1 MNRRVTAV
9 VVAVLLA
16 LVGTAAVLMY
26 VRSAD
31 KRAVAGQEPVEVYVA
46 QKFVPAGTSLS
57 DAVADDLIS
66 QEMVAAK
73 GVPSTPLPTMSPSTA
88 QMVAV
93 SDIQPGEL
101 VLSDRF
107 GSKAA
112 TKTPLAIPSGQMAVT
127 VALTDPAHV
136 GPFVTAGSQIAVFD
150 TFNVQKAPGI
160 TPAGD
165 HIQDGFDKTRATR
178 ILLSKVT
185 VLAVG
190 ASTAAQDPT
199 AQQQAAQTNG
209 ATQGPQATTLYT
221 LAVTQSQAEL
231 LVHGTQTGTLY
242 FALLTDASTVTTD
255 GGVNDRTLFESR

>member
-16 LVGTAAVLMY
+16 LLGTAAVLAY

-31 KRAVAGQEPVEVYVA
+31 NRAVAGQEPVEVYVA

-66 QEMVAAK
+66 QEQVAAK
-73 GVPSTPLPTMSPSTA
+73 GVPSTPLPTMSSSTA
-88 QMVAV
+88 QLVAV

-101 VLSDRF
+101 VLADRF
-107 GSKAA
+107 GSQPAS
-112 TKTPLAIPSGQMAVT
+112 KTPLKIPAGQMAVT

-136 GPFVTAGSQIAVFD
+136 GPFVTAGSQIVVFD
-150 TFNVQKAPGI
+150 TFNVQHALGV

-165 HIQDGFDKTRATR
+165 HIQDGYDKTRATR
-178 ILLSKVT
+178 ILVSKVT

-190 ASTAAQDPT
+190 ASTTAQDPT
-199 AQQQAAQTNG
+199 TLQQAAQTNG
-209 ATQGPQATTLYT
+209 AAQGPQATTMYT

-255 GGVNDRTLFESR
+255 GGVNDRNLFESR